1 MKRLVVFFVFVIVSV
16 SFSQTDVPKLFAKA
30 DNHDFGT
37 IAEGEIVTHNFEIQN
52 TGKAELKIIQVHAS
66 CGCTAA
72 APEKKSLSP
81 GEKTFVKVEFN
92 SANRL
97 GPQEK
102 FVYISSNDP
111 ANPQYKLTFTGVV
124 VDKNTMVSK
133 DGKTPKLKLNLSQHD
148 FGTVE
153 EGKVVETK
161 ISFKNEGKAPLIISD
176 VKTSCGCTAAL
187 LSSKLLQPGESGNI
201 RIELDT
207 ANREGKLTRTVTL
220 YSNDPQQ
227 PNQTITLFV
236 NIEKRKS

>member
-1 MKRLVVFFVFVIVSV
+1 MNKLVAFFIFAILSV
-16 SFSQTDVPKLFAKA
+16 SFSQTAAPKLFVKA

-52 TGKAELKIIQVHAS
+52 TGKAELKISQVHAS

-72 APEKKSLSP
+72 APEKMNLKP
-81 GEKTFVKVEFN
+81 DEKTIVKVEFN
-92 SANRL
+92 SENRL

-102 FVYISSNDP
+102 YVHISSNDP
-111 ANPQYKLTFTGVV
+111 VNPQYKLTFTGVV
-124 VDKNTMVSK
+124 VDKSTLITK
-133 DGKTPKLKLNLSQHD
+133 DGKTPKLKLNLSQYD
-148 FGTVE
+148 FGSVE

-176 VKTSCGCTAAL
+176 VKTSCGCAAAL
-187 LSSKLLQPGESGNI
+187 LSSKLLQPGESGI
-201 RIELDT
+201 IKIELDT

-220 YSNDPQQ
+220 YSNDPKQ

-236 NIEKRKS
+236 NIVKRKS

>member
-1 MKRLVVFFVFVIVSV
+1 MKKLVAFFVLAIVSV
-16 SFSQTDVPKLFAKA
+16 SFSQTNAPKLLVKT
-30 DNHDFGT
+30 DHHNFGT
-37 IAEGEIVTHNFEIQN
+37 IAEGEVVKHNFEIQN
-52 TGKAELKIIQVHAS
+52 IGNDELKISQVRAS

-72 APEKKSLSP
+72 APEKMNLKP
-81 GEKTFVKVEFN
+81 GEKTQVKVEFN

-102 FVYISSNDP
+102 YVYISSNDP
-111 ANPQYKLTFTGVV
+111 ASPEYKLTFTGVV
-124 VDKNTMVSK
+124 VDKSTMVSK
-133 DGKTPKLKLNLSQHD
+133 DGKTSKLKLNLSQYD
-148 FGTVE
+148 FGSVE

-187 LSSKLLQPGESGNI
+187 LSSKLLQPGESGNVK
-201 RIELDT
+201 IELDT
-207 ANREGKLTRTVTL
+207 ANREGKLTRTVTI

>member
-1 MKRLVVFFVFVIVSV
+1 MKRLVTFFVFVIVSV
-16 SFSQTDVPKLFAKA
+16 SFSQTTAPRLFAKA
-30 DNHDFGT
+30 ENHDFGT
-37 IAEGEIVTHNFEIQN
+37 IAEGEVVTHNFEIQN
-52 TGKAELKIIQVHAS
+52 TGNAELKIIQVHAS

-72 APEKKSLSP
+72 APEKMNLKP
-81 GEKTFVKVEFN
+81 GEKTVVKVEFN
-92 SANRL
+92 SENRL

-102 FVYISSNDP
+102 YVYISSNDP
-111 ANPQYKLTFTGVV
+111 AHPQFKLTFTGVV
-124 VDKNTMVSK
+124 VDKSTIISK
-133 DGKTPKLKLNLSQHD
+133 DGKTPKLKLNSAQHD
-148 FGTVE
+148 FGSVE

-176 VKTSCGCTAAL
+176 VKTSCGCTAVL

-220 YSNDPQQ
+220 YTNDPQQ